1 MLSLFAQRR
10 RHSSCASSGMR
21 MSCDFSFVCN
31 KMFSLTA
38 PFAFSN
44 FFLFHTQ
51 QQSRGRTIPARPSRT
66 RYDAA
71 LLFLAYL
78 ILNSTVFDSREAGNE
93 QDATCR
99 LTLPVLAVTA
109 KSLPPAAF
117 AERSAAASASQ
128 SALFSNDFNVEH
140 GGQNSLSDLF
150 LQGEVRDGDRFV
162 QRHERFFAAHRPDEA
177 TAVLTPVES
186 RNAVNEERSGR
197 PSARVRLLSMQREKG
212 EKLKLNAAQQL
223 RAAAVVEAVFAQLA
237 QFHPDAY
244 ESANVRGLIKWW
256 DDPYIIILLCL
267 MFGGLVS
274 MGIWCLVAS
283 YR

>member
-10 RHSSCASSGMR
+10 RHSSCASCGMR

-31 KMFSLTA
+31 KMFSMTT

-44 FFLFHTQ
+44 FFPFRTQ
-51 QQSRGRTIPARPSRT
+51 EQSRGSTIPGRPRRT
-66 RYDAA
+66 GYDAA
-71 LLFLAYL
+71 VLFLVYL
-78 ILNSTVFDSREAGNE
+78 VLNSTVFDSREAGNE
-93 QDATCR
+93 QDAICR

-109 KSLPPAAF
+109 KSLRPAAF
-117 AERSAAASASQ
+117 DEDSPAASASQ
-128 SALFSNDFNVEH
+128 LALFTNDFNVEQ
-140 GGQNSLSDLF
+140 GGHNSLSDLF
-150 LQGEVRDGDRFV
+150 PQGEVRNGDRFV
-162 QRHERFFAAHRPDEA
+162 QRHERIFAAHRPDEA
-177 TAVLTPVES
+177 AAVLTPVES
-186 RNAVNEERSGR
+186 RTAVNEEHSGG
-197 PSARVRLLSMQREKG
+197 PSAHVGLLSMQREKG